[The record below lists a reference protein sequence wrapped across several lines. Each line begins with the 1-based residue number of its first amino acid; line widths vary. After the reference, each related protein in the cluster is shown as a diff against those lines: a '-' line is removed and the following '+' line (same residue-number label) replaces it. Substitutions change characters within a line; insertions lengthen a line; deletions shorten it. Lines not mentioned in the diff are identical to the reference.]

1 MRKNIKFLS
10 AVAVLS
16 VVTISSCKKS
26 FFERTPQSA
35 IVLEKYYKTA
45 PEVQASTSALYSVT
59 WFGWIGKSGWAITD
73 LASGNGRG
81 GSSDIVN
88 FFNFSVTNGNA
99 QLASAWN
106 SLFTVVAQANVVINN
121 LPVKVAPNVDK
132 AVVNN
137 ALGEAHLWRAL
148 AYFHL
153 VRTFGNVPIIEDY
166 NDYIKD
172 FQVNTAPIP
181 DVYKFIVNDLK
192 FAEANLTP
200 MMRSGYG
207 TGRVSSGSASA
218 LLAKVYL
225 YMQDYPNAKSEAQK
239 VITSG
244 EFKLYGTDITSK
256 TFNDLFLTENNNNE
270 ESVIALQWAKTGNY
284 GEGNP
289 QQAAFAFNG
298 ITTTGDGYSLLAP
311 TFDLQDLYQAG
322 DKRRKATIMQP
333 GDFYPEIHKADGGY
347 KFPLDASPNG
357 VHAAVKKYVVGSPAD
372 NGGVGGR
379 QSAANNTYMMRY
391 SEVYLILAE
400 AVMNGA
406 STSTD
411 IDALKAINTVRNR
424 AGLGNLTV
432 INRNYTVPNPAAAV
446 AGAPVQTPATLIV
459 DDILNERRRELAFE
473 NDFWFDLGRI
483 DGYNVTN
490 HPRAIALI
498 AQQDRGGADN
508 SKPPK
513 RYGDGYVTISNKD
526 FYFPYPAAETNANPK
541 LLLPPVPY
549 TFK

>member
-10 AVAVLS
+10 AVALLS

-26 FFERTPQSA
+26 FFDRTPQAA
-35 IVLEKYYKTA
+35 ITVDNYYKSTQ
-45 PEVQASTSALYSVT
+45 EVQASTNALYSVS
-59 WFGWIGKSGWAITD
+59 WFGWCGKSGWAITD

-88 FFNFSVTNGNA
+88 FFNFSVTSGNS
-99 QLASAWN
+99 QLESAWN
-106 SLFTVVAQANVVINN
+106 SLFTVVAQANAVINT
-121 LPVKVAPNVDK
+121 LPTKVDPSVPQ

-148 AYFHL
+148 AYFHI
-153 VRTFGNVPIIEDY
+153 VRTFGPVPIIE
-166 NDYIKD
+166 NSADYIQNY
-172 FQVNTAPIP
+172 QVNTAPIP
-181 DVYKFIVNDLK
+181 DIYKFMVNDLK
-192 FAEANLTP
+192 FAEANLAP

-225 YMQDYPNAKSEAQK
+225 YMQDYPNAKLEAQK
-239 VITSG
+239 VISSG
-244 EFKLYGTDITSK
+244 EFKLYGTDITGK
-256 TFNDLFLTENNNNE
+256 TYNDLFLTENNNNE
-270 ESVIALQWAKTGNY
+270 ESVIALQWAKTGSY

-289 QQAAFAFNG
+289 QQAAFAYNG
-298 ITTTGDGYSLLAP
+298 ITLTGDGYSLLAP
-311 TFDLQDLYQAG
+311 TFDLQDLYQSG
-322 DKRRKATIMQP
+322 DKRRKATIMLP
-333 GDFYPEIHKADGGY
+333 GDFYPELHKSDGGY
-347 KFPLDASPNG
+347 TFPLTASPNS

-372 NGGVGGR
+372 NGGFGGR
-379 QSAANNTYMMRY
+379 QAAPNNTYMMRY

-400 AVMNGA
+400 AIMNGA

-411 IDALKAINTVRNR
+411 INALNAINKVRNR
-424 AGLGNLTV
+424 AGLGNLTT
-432 INRNYTVPNPAAAV
+432 INRNYLVPNPAAAV
-446 AGAPVQTPATLIV
+446 AGAPTQTPSMLIV

-473 NDFWFDLGRI
+473 NDFWFDLGRV
-483 DGYNVTN
+483 DGFNVTN

-498 AQQDRGGADN
+498 AQQDRGGSNND
-508 SKPPK
+508 SPPK
-513 RYGDGYVTISNKD
+513 RYGDGYVTITNKD

-541 LLLPPVPY
+541 LLQAPVPY